1 MNKTI
6 YEIIEEISLNSKF
19 THTCYS
25 PCLGDCSVALIKDRK
40 KILIHKIGEPS
51 ISLELNEN
59 GQLHKE
65 GELMLF
71 PDKEKDKS
79 WNAVYKKF
87 IQSKYDVKHLMMV
100 SHNRSDWSLRRYLR
114 GDKCYDSELDSEEYE
129 YIVPVEDF
137 NFKAN
142 NLSENAKL
150 SISSYV

>member
-1 MNKTI
+1 
-6 YEIIEEISLNSKF
+6 
-19 THTCYS
+19 
-25 PCLGDCSVALIKDRK
+25 
-40 KILIHKIGEPS
+40 
-51 ISLELNEN
+51 
-59 GQLHKE
+59 
-65 GELMLF
+65 MLF

-100 SHNRSDWSLRRYLR
+100 SHNGSDWSLRRYLR

>member
-65 GELMLF
+65 GELILF
-71 PDKEKDKS
+71 PNKEKDKS

-87 IQSKYDVKHLMMV
+87 IQSKYPLKHLMMV
-100 SHNRSDWSLRRYLR
+100 SHNGSDWSLRKYLE
-114 GDKCYDSELDSEEYE
+114 GDRCYDSELHSEEYE

>member
-40 KILIHKIGEPS
+40 KILINKIGEPS
-51 ISLELNEN
+51 VTLELNKN

-71 PDKEKDKS
+71 PNKEKDKS
-79 WNAVYKKF
+79 WNTIYKKF
-87 IQSKYDVKHLMMV
+87 IQSKYDVKHPMMV
-100 SHNRSDWSLRRYLR
+100 SHNGSDWSLRRYLKE
-114 GDKCYDSELDSEEYE
+114 DKCYDSELDSEEYE